1 MEVTS
6 EARTILFHGPS
17 GCGKDT
23 QVELLVDDYGF
34 QNIGTGDM
42 IRKLFAEGDED
53 AILATEYTTQGKFVP
68 NEIIYNK
75 MFPKWLDRFDNTK
88 HWALVSV
95 VREVGQIEYLDKLLQ
110 QKNRKLDMFIHFTL
124 SPETAIERM
133 SVRTYCPSCGMTFH
147 PKFKKE
153 KVQGICDKCNTK
165 LIQRDDDKPEKIKE
179 RLREYNRTIEPIL
192 DTYRTR
198 GILVE
203 VDAAPSIEEIHKEI
217 LEILGL

>member
-1 MEVTS
+1 MEVTTP
-6 EARTILFHGPS
+6 RTILFHGPS

-23 QVELLVDDYGF
+23 QVELLENKYGF

-75 MFPKWLDRFDNTK
+75 MFPKWLDRFDVSK

-95 VREVGQIEYLDKLLQ
+95 VREVGQIKFLDALLEE
-110 QKNRKLDMFIHFTL
+110 KGRKLDTFVHFTL
-124 SPETAIERM
+124 SPEVAIERM
-133 SVRTYCPSCGMTFH
+133 SVRTYCPNCGMTFH
-147 PKFKKE
+147 PKFKQE
-153 KVQGICDKCNTK
+153 KVQGVCDKCGTK

-192 DTYRTR
+192 KVYRKR
-198 GILVE
+198 GVLVE
-203 VDAAPSIEEIHKEI
+203 VDAAPSIEEIHKELI
-217 LEILGL
+217 KVLGL